1 MASKPQL
8 YSIDDFEQYA
18 AEYLPKSVR
27 DYFNG
32 GSQDSVTLRAN
43 RSAYAKWY
51 IRPRVLRD
59 VSALTPQQRVFP
71 NGNKVPFPC
80 TSRGWS
86 A

>member
-18 AEYLPKSVR
+18 VEYLPKAAR

-32 GSQDSVTLRAN
+32 GSLDSVTLRAN
-43 RSAYAKWY
+43 RAAYAKWY

-59 VSALTPQQRVFP
+59 VSSVTPRRRVFAD
-71 NGNKVPFPC
+71 GHEVPFPC
-80 TSRGWS
+80 TLF
-86 A
+86 

>member
-18 AEYLPKSVR
+18 AEYLPKAAR

-43 RSAYAKWY
+43 RAAYAKWY

-59 VSALTPQQRVFP
+59 VSSLSPQRHVFQD
-71 NGNKVPFPC
+71 GHEIPFP
-80 TSRGWS
+80 
-86 A
+86 